1 MGMETMNTQSCKYL
15 DEGQCLV
22 IYQLCGAS
30 IYPREEGEESSST
43 ESSSSLSSSAESSSS
58 SSASLDNF
66 ALITSKQQPQLSC
79 SKCIKYSPP
88 QEINDYTKCIASEIL
103 VQKNLPPLYTG
114 NGPGTRLKNLLY
126 WFVDAP
132 PGCDCASRAAIMD
145 AWGVVG
151 CRHNKNQIIHWLYES
166 AQLKGIRVTKTS
178 ISALVE
184 SVLFV
189 STLLDYQQ
197 KVKA

>member
-1 MGMETMNTQSCKYL
+1 MNTQSCKYL

-30 IYPREEGEESSST
+30 IYPREEGEEAPPSEPSP
-43 ESSSSLSSSAESSSS
+43 SAPN
-58 SSASLDNF
+58 NF
-66 ALITSKQQPQLSC
+66 ALITNKPQPLLSC
-79 SKCIKYSPP
+79 SKCSKYTPP
-88 QEINDYTKCIASEIL
+88 QDINDYTKCVASEIL

-145 AWGVVG
+145 AWGVIG
-151 CRHNKNQIIHWLYES
+151 CRYNKNQIIHWLYES

-197 KVKA
+197 KVAN